1 MNCTPLV
8 RDAAPRKEAPPP
20 FDPDQLRQI
29 VKAWASLDMVQH
41 YAQMVGEDLFQS
53 HKAHFPIDNF

>member
-1 MNCTPLV
+1 MPRLEKKHLHVLTP
-8 RDAAPRKEAPPP
+8 
-20 FDPDQLRQI
+20 DPLRQI